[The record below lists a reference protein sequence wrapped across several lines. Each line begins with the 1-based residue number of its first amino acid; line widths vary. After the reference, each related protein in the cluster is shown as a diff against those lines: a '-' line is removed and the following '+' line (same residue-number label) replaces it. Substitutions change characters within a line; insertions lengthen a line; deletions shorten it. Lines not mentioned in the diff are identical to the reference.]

1 MSSNALR
8 EMLRE
13 ALCDTADE
21 GLALL
26 AEVRK
31 TPGAATASA
40 WAAILDDASLCRAFV
55 DAIRR
60 SGALSGT
67 ISPRARLIVEDLV
80 DALGRHRFAPAAE
93 LLEQLWNGPQVHA
106 EVRVRVGHALLDAG
120 DSRSLR
126 VLSDSLGQESGAAL
140 TLALQGAFSLD
151 RAHAHDL
158 IAPLLERPGDH
169 AEELREAVLRVLMND
184 VLDGQRPGAKPRGW
198 FAADPRWLDLCV
210 RWAGEPRAPDAV
222 REIAAWL
229 RDNA

>member
-1 MSSNALR
+1 MSANALR

-26 AEVRK
+26 EEVRK

-40 WAAILDDASLCRAFV
+40 WAAILDDASLCGAFV

-60 SGALSGT
+60 SGALFRS

-93 LLEQLWNGPQVHA
+93 LLEQLWNGALVHA

-120 DSRSLR
+120 DARSLG
-126 VLSDSLGQESGAAL
+126 VLSGRLGQESGAAL
-140 TLALQGAFSLD
+140 TLALLGAFSLD
-151 RAHAHDL
+151 PAHAHDL
-158 IAPLLERPGDH
+158 IAPLLARTGDH

-210 RWAGEPRAPDAV
+210 RWAAEPQAPDAA
-222 REIAAWL
+222 REIAGWL